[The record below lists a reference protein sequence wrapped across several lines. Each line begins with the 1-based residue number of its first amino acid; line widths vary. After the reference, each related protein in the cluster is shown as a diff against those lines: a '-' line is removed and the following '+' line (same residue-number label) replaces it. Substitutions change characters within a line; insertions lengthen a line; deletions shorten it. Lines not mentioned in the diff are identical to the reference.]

1 VEGRIQL
8 TQLPGA
14 VRLTRSFWLGAVWAA
29 RRLLDGAACL
39 LPCCHGKDADVLNH
53 TVYENADQRVGIFVD
68 VQNMFYSA
76 KTLHQSKIDYRKL
89 LDDIVR
95 GRRLVRAIA
104 YVVQKADVDQSSFLE
119 ALRRSGY
126 EVKEKE
132 LTIREDGSSK
142 GDWKVEI
149 ALDAVTLEPKLD
161 CVVLVSG
168 DGDFVPLVQLLNA
181 RGCRTEVVSFEQ
193 STSND
198 LQRACGQFIA
208 IGLNALFKEEKFVR
222 QLRERRYYEGDSAPA
237 LQSDGR
243 GNYRAEQ

>member
-1 VEGRIQL
+1 
-8 TQLPGA
+8 
-14 VRLTRSFWLGAVWAA
+14 
-29 RRLLDGAACL
+29 
-39 LPCCHGKDADVLNH
+39 VLNH
-53 TVYENADQRVGIFVD
+53 TVYQNADQRVGIFVD

-76 KTLHQSKIDYRKL
+76 KTLYQSKIDYRKL
-89 LDDIVR
+89 LEEILR

-104 YVVQKADVDQSSFLE
+104 YVVQKAEVDQTGFLE

-132 LTIREDGSSK
+132 LAIREDGSSK

-168 DGDFVPLVQLLNA
+168 DGDFVPLVELLGA

-198 LQRACGQFIA
+198 LQRVCDQFIT
-208 IGLNALFKEEKFVR
+208 IEQSVLFREEKFVR
-222 QLRERRYYEGDSAPA
+222 QLRERRYEGEGAPA
-237 LQSDGR
+237 LQSEVR
-243 GNYRAEQ
+243 GYHYEQ

>member
-1 VEGRIQL
+1 M
-8 TQLPGA
+8 
-14 VRLTRSFWLGAVWAA
+14 
-29 RRLLDGAACL
+29 
-39 LPCCHGKDADVLNH
+39 LNH
-53 TVYENADQRVGIFVD
+53 SVYENADQRIGIFVD

-89 LDDIVR
+89 LDEIVC

-104 YVVQKADVDQSSFLE
+104 YVVQKADVDQTSFLE

-126 EVKEKE
+126 EVKEKD

-168 DGDFVPLVQLLNA
+168 DGDFVPLVQHLGA

-198 LQRACGQFIA
+198 LQRICSQFIP
-208 IGLNALFKEEKFVR
+208 IEQGVLFKEEKFVR
-222 QLRERRYYEGDSAPA
+222 QLRERRYYESDGAPA
-237 LQSDGR
+237 LQSEGR
-243 GNYRAEQ
+243 GTYRFDQ